1 MINEIVGEKMY
12 CKECGKEIP
21 DDAKYCSICGTPVKL
36 DNAERSRR
44 STTPPSSEGINR
56 HNIKAY
62 LILIAISVLAVAV
75 AAKISDIQ
83 RDIQRKQVDYQYV
96 ALSIDYAKNHPG
108 WLPDTVDEAEEWL
121 RKTQDELFD
130 GATKKQRQEIE
141 SFVDEYYENNQDGF
155 R

>member
-62 LILIAISVLAVAV
+62 LILIAIHFWVA
-75 AAKISDIQ
+75 
-83 RDIQRKQVDYQYV
+83 
-96 ALSIDYAKNHPG
+96 SIY
-108 WLPDTVDEAEEWL
+108 
-121 RKTQDELFD
+121 
-130 GATKKQRQEIE
+130 
-141 SFVDEYYENNQDGF
+141 
-155 R
+155 